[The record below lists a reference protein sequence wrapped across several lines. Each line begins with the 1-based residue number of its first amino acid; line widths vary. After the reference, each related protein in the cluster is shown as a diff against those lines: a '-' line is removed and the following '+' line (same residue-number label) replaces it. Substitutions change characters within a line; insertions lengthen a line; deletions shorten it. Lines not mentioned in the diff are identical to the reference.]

1 MQLKRKLSGLV
12 VLGVLVLFAE
22 LVLYDII
29 ASQIGGNIDAMRKV
43 VAILGTYFFICISE
57 VFVRYWWN

>member
-1 MQLKRKLSGLV
+1 MQIKRKLSGLL

-29 ASQIGGNIDAMRKV
+29 ASQIGGNITAMRSI

-57 VFVRYWWN
+57 VFVRFWWD